1 MGSLHCARICM
12 DVIAALIG
20 RCRHRPASYPGS
32 PRLADSAARS
42 PAPPERSGRAA
53 GAGRGWGGPA
63 GGGGGADCYTPQLA
77 GRGRGPGR
85 WLAGEPPGLNL
96 LLVVL
101 QVVDKRAGKPGA
113 GSSGMG
119 EEILGSH
126 DGSIPLMPSSCTLT
140 RGEQRFPTDRKR
152 RC

>member
-53 GAGRGWGGPA
+53 GAGRGWGVPRAEGAGQIAALHSLLA
-63 GGGGGADCYTPQLA
+63 GGGD
-77 GRGRGPGR
+77 R
-85 WLAGEPPGLNL
+85 
-96 LLVVL
+96 
-101 QVVDKRAGKPGA
+101 GA
-113 GSSGMG
+113 GSLASRQ
-119 EEILGSH
+119 GSTCCWW
-126 DGSIPLMPSSCTLT
+126 SC
-140 RGEQRFPTDRKR
+140 R
-152 RC
+152 